1 MTEENFKTFSTLD
14 LYIAAFLTLNNLEV
28 KLESKNRKVVFTFP
42 ISNELYR
49 LLNQYNSNDD
59 VPVADFVTTIKTLR
73 GQMLSMRNNE
83 NKRGNGYGRQQQKH

>member
-28 KLESKNRKVVFTFP
+28 KLESKNGKVVFTFP

-83 NKRGNGYGRQQQKH
+83 NERGNGYGR